1 MSEQTEVVEEQVE
14 QSDAEALAAAM
25 AGYNARGGNTPPA
38 AEPAE
43 QEQQA
48 NAEQAVAEVPPV
60 EEQQA
65 EQPAP
70 VLQSLEER
78 LAAFKAEVK
87 QQQAEFGHDAVRKLN
102 SEVGAIKRHL
112 KELEPKAAPAEA
124 PVDDE
129 LTAAI
134 HKAEEAAK
142 DFPDL
147 AGPLVDALKV
157 MGAKAS
163 KPAASTQ
170 QAMSAEEISAL
181 AQRAASEAAQQARVT
196 AAQEALAEEH
206 PDWETVRGTP
216 GFQSWLASKP
226 AEYKQKLET
235 TWNPLVV
242 SKGLS
247 EYKDTIRQQ
256 QQAKQQ
262 KENRLAGAI
271 TPRGVPTPPAPSKLS
286 DEEGFARGYAKAG
299 PRPLHKR

>member
-48 NAEQAVAEVPPV
+48 GAEQAADEVPPV
-60 EEQQA
+60 EAQQA

-70 VLQSLEER
+70 VQSLEER

-112 KELEPKAAPAEA
+112 KDLEPKQAPAEA

-147 AGPLVDALKV
+147 AGPLVDALKLV
-157 MGAKAS
+157 GAKAA
-163 KPAASTQ
+163 KPAAPGQ
-170 QAMSAEEISAL
+170 QPMSAEEISAL

-196 AAQEALAEEH
+196 AAQEALTEEH
-206 PDWETVRGTP
+206 PDWETVRETP
-216 GFQSWLASKP
+216 GFQSWLKAKP
-226 AEYKQKLET
+226 SDYQERLAN

-242 SKGLS
+242 AKGLT
-247 EYKDTIRQQ
+247 EYKDTLRQQ

-286 DEEGFARGYAKAG
+286 DDEGFARGYNKGA